1 MVPGTDITKSQY
13 TDVVFW
19 C

>member
-1 MVPGTDITKSQY
+1 MDITKSQY

-19 C
+19 